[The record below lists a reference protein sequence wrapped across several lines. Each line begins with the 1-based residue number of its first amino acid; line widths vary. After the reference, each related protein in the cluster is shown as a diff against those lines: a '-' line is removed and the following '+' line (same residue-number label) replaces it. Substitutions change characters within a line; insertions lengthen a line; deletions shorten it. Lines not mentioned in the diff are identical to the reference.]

1 MAWPTPFSRPPS
13 LADLRRRLKKLD
25 RVFDIAKI
33 RAEGLGAG
41 EVVAYYEECSPAYR
55 KHHSREG
62 SMHLAISPGRFRT
75 EGFHAQLDRIS
86 SSWGAEPPH
95 DVLELGF
102 GQGFNLAYLAP
113 KFPAVRFCGIDLT
126 PNHAEL
132 TRGRLAEAGR
142 TDVELAR
149 GDFHA
154 LPWPDAS
161 FDHVYAIE
169 AFCYARDLPR
179 ALSEVARVLRPGGT
193 FHLVDGYLERRPET
207 FNAEEALGAELVA
220 KGVALERF
228 QRVDEIVETGR
239 AVGLACRSVTR
250 LDDEIA
256 PNLLKLERLTGAVI
270 RFPWLG
276 RRALARRSPMRGRN
290 VITGYLMRTTVALGV
305 TVYREIVLQKR
316 R

>member
-1 MAWPTPFSRPPS
+1 MAWPSPFSRPPS

-25 RVFDIAKI
+25 QVFNLEKI
-33 RAEGLGAG
+33 RAEGLGAS
-41 EVVAYYEECSPAYR
+41 EVISYYEECSPAYR

-62 SMHLAISPGRFRT
+62 SMHLAISPGRFRP
-75 EGFHAQLDRIS
+75 EGFHEQLDRIS
-86 SSWGAEPPH
+86 SSWPAEPPRE
-95 DVLELGF
+95 VLELGF

-113 KFPAVRFCGIDLT
+113 KFPAVRFSGIDLT

-132 TRGRLAEAGR
+132 ARTRLDRLGAGN
-142 TDVELAR
+142 VVLAQ

-154 LPWPDAS
+154 LPWADAS

-169 AFCYARDLPR
+169 AFCYARDLKQ
-179 ALSEVARVLRPGGT
+179 ALSEVARVLRPGGS
-193 FHLVDGYLERRPET
+193 FHLFDGYLERRPET

-228 QRVDEIVETGR
+228 QLVDDIVETGR
-239 AVGLACRSVTR
+239 AVGLECRAVTS
-250 LDDEIA
+250 LDAEIE
-256 PNLLKLERLTGAVI
+256 PNLRKLERLTGAVI

-290 VITGYLMRTTVALGV
+290 VITGYLMHTTVALGV
-305 TVYREIVLQKR
+305 TVYREIRLHKPG
-316 R
+316 